1 MAKNSKTESKIVN
14 KSNDD
19 LAANFIA
26 SLKELFI
33 NLLNTV
39 INRLKDLGMDVTA
52 DDMKDLFLNGTD
64 RMNQKFEDT
73 IARPYKDL
81 GIAGRPLLDQ
91 ARNAYAEI
99 MKDFRPDGAWSRILF
114 DGRRLQDPS
123 LWDFVSFDNGIFQ
136 ITPENEDRI
145 RESFVEY
152 VTTPEAK
159 ELLRIHMA
167 ISKDIQDLYDLFN
180 GRRSPS
186 FLISPIL
193 ILSGLLD
200 IRDQD
205 KIRVSMKSIDYE
217 GAFRLDM

>member
-1 MAKNSKTESKIVN
+1 MAKNTNNKKVVN
-14 KSNDD
+14 KANDD
-19 LAANFIA
+19 LATNFIA

-91 ARNAYAEI
+91 ARNAYADI

-123 LWDFVSFDNGIFQ
+123 LWDFVTFADGTFQ
-136 ITPENEDRI
+136 ITPEDEARI

-152 VTTPEAK
+152 VTTPEA
-159 ELLRIHMA
+159 EEFLRIHTA
-167 ISKDIQDLYDLFN
+167 ISKDIQDLYDLFA

-186 FLISPIL
+186 FLISPIM
-193 ILSGLLD
+193 ILSGLLE

-205 KIRVSMKSIDYE
+205 KVRVSMKSIDYE
-217 GAFRLDM
+217 GAFRLDL